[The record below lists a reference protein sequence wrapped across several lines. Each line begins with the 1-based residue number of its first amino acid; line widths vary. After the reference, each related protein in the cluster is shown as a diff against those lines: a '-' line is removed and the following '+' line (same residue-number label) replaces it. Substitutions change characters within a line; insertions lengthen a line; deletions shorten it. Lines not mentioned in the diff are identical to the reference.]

1 MTNAFQ
7 VRIRLSYRDLV
18 YLPAEKKGHP
28 DMHNASETELI
39 ELLKDTIEYLKK
51 ENESLKEE
59 KAGFLAQIQELQQTT
74 VNLNETVEYLKRKL
88 FGRSREKQEDP
99 DQMKFD
105 FFNDIFIQCDAD
117 FFL

>member
-59 KAGFLAQIQELQQTT
+59 KAEAVRAFQGKA
-74 VNLNETVEYLKRKL
+74 
-88 FGRSREKQEDP
+88 GRPGSDEV
-99 DQMKFD
+99 
-105 FFNDIFIQCDAD
+105 
-117 FFL
+117 